1 MPANRNASKL
11 RRDPPSKRYASD
23 QSIALKRM
31 ELGWIGLVFGGA
43 SEKPGNI
50 AAVLLI
56 SSLLVSLVASI
67 FPFAAPSGAVKT
79 LEGLAA
85 LALGY
90 LFGRRYQ

>member
-1 MPANRNASKL
+1 
-11 RRDPPSKRYASD
+11 
-23 QSIALKRM
+23 M

-56 SSLLVSLVASI
+56 TSLLISLVASI
-67 FPFAAPSGAVKT
+67 FPCSAASEAVKT
-79 LEGLAA
+79 LEGLAT